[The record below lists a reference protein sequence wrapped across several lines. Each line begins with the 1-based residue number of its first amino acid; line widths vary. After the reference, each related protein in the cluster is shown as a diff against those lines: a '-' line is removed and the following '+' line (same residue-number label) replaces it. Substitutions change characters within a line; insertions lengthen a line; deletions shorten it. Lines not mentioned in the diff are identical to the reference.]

1 MFYFWG
7 AKANTLAPQLFFW
20 FREVINDKD
29 ISGLMNPATEKKR
42 IWVIDAARFYGIALV
57 YYGHFIE
64 RIMYLKNP
72 AAAAHYKFIYSFH
85 MLLFFVLAGYIA
97 KERILLLSFAKYLK
111 QRLASRLIPYL
122 FFTGV
127 MMILTVFIAGDFFN
141 LNLPS
146 LNGYLQGLKLTI
158 FGLPVFNIPT
168 WFLLCLFSVELIHFF
183 AFRLFKSD
191 AMILLGAAV
200 FYLVGYAINW
210 QFQIFN
216 PLQGKV
222 IGRNYLYIHE
232 AVVAYSFYLLGIYLK
247 HRRFLINKLSLKFL
261 VPGLIVTF
269 LVVLFTYKLNR
280 GPFIFFNSVVIMM
293 SSHGNFFFFPLTA
306 VAGSLFIFFLARAT
320 PKWKV
325 IGWLGQNAL
334 ILFCLNGIFYHF
346 INGRAAHW
354 VVNNL
359 WSSAWMIIGIG
370 TVMTLASL
378 AFCTPLIYLFNKTVP
393 QLVGKPKMN
402 GPLLKNLI

>member
-1 MFYFWG
+1 
-7 AKANTLAPQLFFW
+7 
-20 FREVINDKD
+20 
-29 ISGLMNPATEKKR
+29 MNPETEKKR
-42 IWVIDAARFYGIALV
+42 IWVIDAARFYGIGLV

-72 AAAAHYKFIYSFH
+72 VAAAHYKFIYSFH

-97 KERILLLSFAKYLK
+97 KERALLQRFGKYLK
-111 QRLASRLIPYL
+111 HRLASRLIPFL
-122 FFTGV
+122 FFTGL
-127 MMILTVFIAGDFFN
+127 MMVLTLFIAGDFFN
-141 LNLPS
+141 LKLPS
-146 LNGYLQGLKLTI
+146 LNGYLQGLKLTV
-158 FGLPVFNIPT
+158 FGLPMFNIPT
-168 WFLLCLFSVELIHFF
+168 WFLLCLFSVELVHFF

-191 AMILLGAAV
+191 AMILLGAAI
-200 FYLVGYAINW
+200 FYIVGYAINW

-232 AVVAYSFYLLGIYLK
+232 AVIVYPFYLLGIYLK
-247 HRRFLINKLSLKFL
+247 RRRFLMDKVSLKFL
-261 VPGLIVTF
+261 IPGLIVTF
-269 LVVLFTYKLNR
+269 LVILFTYKLNR

-306 VAGSLFIFFLARAT
+306 VAGSFFILFLARAT

-346 INGRAAHW
+346 INGRAAQW

-359 WSSAWMIIGIG
+359 SSSAWVIIGVG

-378 AFCTPLIYLFNKTVP
+378 AFCIPLIYLFNKTVP
-393 QLVGKPKMN
+393 QLVGKPKMS
-402 GPLLKNLI
+402 GPLLKNFI

>member
-1 MFYFWG
+1 M
-7 AKANTLAPQLFFW
+7 KPET
-20 FREVINDKD
+20 K
-29 ISGLMNPATEKKR
+29 KKR

-57 YYGHFIE
+57 FYGHFIE

-85 MLLFFVLAGYIA
+85 MLLFFVLAGYIT
-97 KERILLLSFAKYLK
+97 KERALLQRFGKYLK
-111 QRLASRLIPYL
+111 QRLASRLIPFL
-122 FFTGV
+122 FFTGL
-127 MMILTVFIAGDFFN
+127 MMVLTLFIAGDFFN
-141 LNLPS
+141 LKLPS
-146 LNGYLQGLKLTI
+146 VNGYLQGLKLTV
-158 FGLPVFNIPT
+158 FGLPMFNIPT
-168 WFLLCLFSVELIHFF
+168 WFLLCLFSVELVHFF

-191 AMILLGAAV
+191 AMILLGAAI
-200 FYLVGYAINW
+200 FYIVGYAINW

-216 PLQGKV
+216 PMQGKV

-232 AVVAYSFYLLGIYLK
+232 AVIVYSFYLLGIYLRR
-247 HRRFLINKLSLKFL
+247 RRFLMDRVSLKL
-261 VPGLIVTF
+261 LIPGLIVTF
-269 LVVLFTYKLNR
+269 LLILFTYKLNR

-306 VAGSLFIFFLARAT
+306 VAGSLFIFFLAGAT
-320 PKWKV
+320 PKWKA

-346 INGRAAHW
+346 INGRAAKW
-354 VVNNL
+354 VVSNL
-359 WSSAWMIIGIG
+359 SSSGWVVFGIG

-378 AFCTPLIYLFNKTVP
+378 AFCIPLIYLFNKTVP
-393 QLVGKPKMN
+393 QLVGKPKMS